1 MEICDENHK
10 FFLSMSLSFLIT
22 WPCFPQSSNQ
32 KLSWTAK
39 STVFCRMCK
48 LTLTLHTSKK
58 GCPNFETNSVIGL
71 PGQIIEGE
79 NYLEIV
85 KEEGALTTKGYDHLI
100 LRNLWSF

>member
-1 MEICDENHK
+1 MWRESQI
-10 FFLSMSLSFLIT
+10 FSFNVFV
-22 WPCFPQSSNQ
+22 FPDYLALLPP
-32 KLSWTAK
+32 KLKPETK
-39 STVFCRMCK
+39 LDCKIDCFCRMCK

-58 GCPNFETNSVIGL
+58 GCPNFETNAVIGL